1 MCISVALL
9 TLLHISY
16 KKPRAD
22 SALDDTPLDSNI
34 NVSQTFKTYG
44 TSLSETRL
52 AYVGDHDLFNPT
64 RGVDPN
70 KIQQVVVEKTIKQNQ
85 LEVMGLFQFG
95 KMKGAIIASA
105 AARSKNNLEKKQF
118 YTIGEKIAGTSY
130 ILQDVKPEEQ
140 KAIVSLG
147 ATQYVLKLEQDDK
160 SSEARRKA
168 AVAASNE
175 RIRATNSQ
183 LNMQTG
189 AKPPNLRNNKNN
201 KSRNVRNVRNAR
213 NVRNVRRVQNT
224 KRPPTRPKP
233 MTISGRQRIN
243 FKRK

>member
-9 TLLHISY
+9 TILHISY
-16 KKPRAD
+16 KKTHAD
-22 SALDDTPLDSNI
+22 PALEDTPVESNV

-44 TSLSETRL
+44 TPLSETRL
-52 AYVGDHDLFNPT
+52 AYVGDNDLFNPT

-70 KIQQVVVEKTIKQNQ
+70 KVQKVVVEKTIKQNQ

-95 KMKGAIIASA
+95 DMKGAIIASV
-105 AARSKNNLEKKQF
+105 AARAKGNLEKKQF

-130 ILQDVKPEEQ
+130 ILQDVKPEEE

-175 RIRATNSQ
+175 RIRTTNSQ
-183 LNMQTG
+183 LNMKNG
-189 AKPPNLRNNKNN
+189 PKPPNSRNRKTN
-201 KSRNVRNVRNAR
+201 KSRNS
-213 NVRNVRRVQNT
+213 RNVRRVKNT
-224 KRPPTRPKP
+224 KRIPSKRKP
-233 MTISGRQRIN
+233 MMISGRQRIN
-243 FKRK
+243 LNRRKR